1 MADEDHSTLYPIYMV
16 DTFSPQD
23 ATYVRVGTKVERI
36 AKIYGIDSEGR
47 PAKEKKGG
55 YWVETESGRVV
66 KSWLV
71 DRYMIEDPHWFSNN
85 SRSLLEAWSEVAP
98 QVMAAAMLAF
108 WDVCSAVIEA
118 GGEVPSSIK
127 FRPLTIKASQELLSD
142 VRAGD
147 RKIINSLKAFGLGVR
162 ENRRYP
168 PSFRPK
174 VTQYGSIKPPIVEGA
189 QPLPRER
196 EEDPKVF
203 RSDEN

>member
-55 YWVETESGRVV
+55 YWVETKSGRVV

-98 QVMAAAMLAF
+98 QVMAAAML
-108 WDVCSAVIEA
+108 CGAVRSRFDARSTPRNA
-118 GGEVPSSIK
+118 GPRIA
-127 FRPLTIKASQELLSD
+127 P
-142 VRAGD
+142 VRAAA
-147 RKIINSLKAFGLGVR
+147 RLR
-162 ENRRYP
+162 HR
-168 PSFRPK
+168 
-174 VTQYGSIKPPIVEGA
+174 
-189 QPLPRER
+189 
-196 EEDPKVF
+196 
-203 RSDEN
+203 